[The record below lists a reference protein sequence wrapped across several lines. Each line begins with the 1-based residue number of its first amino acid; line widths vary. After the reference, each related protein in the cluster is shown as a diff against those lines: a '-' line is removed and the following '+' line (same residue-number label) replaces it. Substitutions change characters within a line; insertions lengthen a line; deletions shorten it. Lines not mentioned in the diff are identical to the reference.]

1 MKNKFV
7 YCLKMAIGISI
18 GTAIYQLLIHSES
31 AFDFYRPAFVG
42 GFSFVLLYIY
52 YSIKSRKNG

>member
-1 MKNKFV
+1 
-7 YCLKMAIGISI
+7 MAIGISI